1 VLLSRFRSIPL
12 LLRIAA
18 LGAMYVVVG
27 KLGLQLA
34 TAHPVTS
41 PIWPATGLAL
51 GALILFGVELWPGI
65 FLAAFLLNFMS
76 TGSVGASLGIAAGNT
91 LEAVIGSYLVRRFAQ
106 GPATFEHPQSVF
118 AFTVLVAFA
127 TSVSATLGAT
137 SLSVFGQA
145 DWDRYPLIWLTWW
158 LGDLGGALI
167 VAPVLILWASSP
179 KADWEKGEAV
189 ELCMALGTLLIVA
202 EAVYGGGLAIS
213 RDNYPLQVLVIPP
226 LLWSAVR
233 LKQRDTAAGM
243 ALLSAVATYGTLDG
257 YGPFASMSVMES
269 LLLLQSFLMV
279 LAVTAFG
286 VGAAIGQHREAEQV
300 LRANEAALADREHN
314 IRRLL
319 NEAEDRER
327 ELRDKQQQLVQAAKL
342 ASIGELATGIAHEL
356 NNPLNN
362 IALYVGNAVDYLLQ
376 GKPATTVVEHL
387 QAAMKQVERGATII
401 NHLRTFGRA
410 APLKTEPLPLH
421 DVVLAALS
429 LLREQLRVA
438 SIEVTLDLCA
448 KCPTVLGNRI
458 QLEQV
463 FLNLLSNAKDAVHDA
478 ELKTIHIATRWEQDS
493 VTVVVEDTGQGIPSG
508 LLPRIF
514 DPFFTTK
521 AVGQGTGLGLSI
533 TYAIVREHKGNIV
546 AENNVPGGMRFIV
559 ELPVDSGAT
568 TR

>member
-1 VLLSRFRSIPL
+1 LLFLRFGPIPL
-12 LLRIAA
+12 VLKIAA
-18 LGAMYVVVG
+18 LGATYFVVG

-41 PIWPATGLAL
+41 PIWPATGLAF
-51 GALILFGVELWPGI
+51 GVLILFGLELWPGI
-65 FLAAFLLNFMS
+65 FVAAFLLNFLS
-76 TGSVGASLGIAAGNT
+76 TGSAGASLGIAAGNT
-91 LEAVIGSYLVRRFAQ
+91 LEAVGGAYLMRRFAH
-106 GPATFEHPQSVF
+106 GPTAFDHPQSVF
-118 AFTVLVAFA
+118 AFTVLAGF
-127 TSVSATLGAT
+127 AT
-137 SLSVFGQA
+137 SLSATVGTTSLALFGQA
-145 DWDRYPLIWLTWW
+145 DWERTPIIWMTWW

-167 VAPVLILWASSP
+167 VAPLLLLWAASP
-179 KADWEKGEAV
+179 KPDWKKGEAL
-189 ELCMALGTLLIVA
+189 ELCLALATLLILA
-202 EAVYGGGLAIS
+202 EGVYGGGLAVS

-233 LKQRDTAAGM
+233 LRQRETASGM
-243 ALLSAVATYGTLDG
+243 ALVSAVATYGTLAG

-286 VGAAIGQHREAEQV
+286 VGAAIGQHREAEQG

-319 NEAEDRER
+319 SEAEDRER

-362 IALYVGNAVDYLLQ
+362 IALYVGNAVDYLKQ
-376 GKPATTVVEHL
+376 DKPADAVVEHL
-387 QAAMKQVERGATII
+387 QAAMKQVDRGATII

-429 LLREQLRVA
+429 LLREPLRMA
-438 SIEVTLDLCA
+438 SIDVTLDLCPE
-448 KCPTVLGNRI
+448 CPTVLGNRI

-463 FLNLLSNAKDAVHDA
+463 FLNLLSNGRDALHGARV
-478 ELKTIHIATRWEQDS
+478 KTIHIATLQNRD
-493 VTVVVEDTGQGIPSG
+493 TVSIVVEDTGEGVPPE

-533 TYAIVREHKGNIV
+533 TYAIVREHKGKIA
-546 AENNVPGGMRFIV
+546 AENKPAGGMRFAV
-559 ELPVDSGAT
+559 ELPIDVDAMRG
-568 TR
+568 

>member
-1 VLLSRFRSIPL
+1 M
-12 LLRIAA
+12 LRIAA
-18 LGAMYVVVG
+18 LAATYFVVG

-51 GALILFGVELWPGI
+51 GALILFGLELWPGI
-65 FLAAFLLNFMS
+65 FVGALLLNFLS
-76 TGSVGASLGIAAGNT
+76 TGSAGASLGIAAGNM
-91 LEAVIGSYLVRRFAQ
+91 LEALAGAYLIRRFAQ
-106 GPATFEHPQSVF
+106 GAAAFEHPQSVF
-118 AFTVLVAFA
+118 AFTVLAGF
-127 TSVSATLGAT
+127 AT
-137 SLSVFGQA
+137 SLSATIGTTSLVVFDQA
-145 DWDRYPLIWLTWW
+145 DWKHYPFIWVTWW

-167 VAPVLILWASSP
+167 VAPLLLLWATSP
-179 KADWEKGEAV
+179 KPDWKKGEAL
-189 ELCMALGTLLIVA
+189 ELCLALATLLILA
-202 EAVYGGGLAIS
+202 EAVYGGGLAVS
-213 RDNYPLQVLVIPP
+213 RDNYPLQILVIPP

-233 LKQRDTAAGM
+233 LRQRETASGM
-243 ALLSAVATYGTLDG
+243 ALVSAVATYGTLAG

-286 VGAAIGQHREAEQV
+286 VGAAIGQHRESEQG
-300 LRANEAALADREHN
+300 LRANEAALADREQN

-319 NEAEDRER
+319 SEAEDRER
-327 ELRDKQQQLVQAAKL
+327 QLRDKQQQLVQAAKL

-362 IALYVGNAVDYLLQ
+362 IALYVGNAVDYLAQ
-376 GKPATTVVEHL
+376 DKPADAVIEHL

-410 APLKTEPLPLH
+410 APLKTEPIPLH
-421 DVVLAALS
+421 DVVTAALS
-429 LLREQLRVA
+429 LLREPLRMA
-438 SIEVTLDLCA
+438 SVDVTLDLCPES
-448 KCPTVLGNRI
+448 PTVLGNRI

-463 FLNLLSNAKDAVHDA
+463 FLNLLSNGKDAVHDA
-478 ELKTIHIATRWEQDS
+478 QVKNIHIATRLNGNS
-493 VTVVVEDTGQGIPSG
+493 VTIVVEDTGQGIPAE

-533 TYAIVREHKGNIV
+533 TYAIVRDHKGNIV
-546 AENNVPGGMRFIV
+546 AENMTAGGMRFAV
-559 ELPVDSGAT
+559 MLPLTAAGMGP
-568 TR
+568 